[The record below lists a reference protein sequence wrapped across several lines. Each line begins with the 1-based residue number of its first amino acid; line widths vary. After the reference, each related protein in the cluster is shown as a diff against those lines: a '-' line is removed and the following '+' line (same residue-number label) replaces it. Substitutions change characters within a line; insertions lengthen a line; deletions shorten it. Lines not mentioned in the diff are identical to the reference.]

1 MPYYA
6 EKILA
11 EKGVHS
17 GSGYIFM
24 LRTLIHFYHILSP
37 QP

>member
-1 MPYYA
+1 MD
-6 EKILA
+6 LRCDF
-11 EKGVHS
+11 
-17 GSGYIFM
+17 GYIFM